1 MNNKTK
7 RANMSYETLEL
18 TCKEPINFN
27 RTVYS
32 RNMPIDLNT
41 GDEIV
46 IMKADNLPN
55 NENEYWVTSIND
67 DTFYGEDPYGYL
79 VYLDSLEIEK
89 YFE

>member
-1 MNNKTK
+1 
-7 RANMSYETLEL
+7 MSYRETLEL
-18 TCKEPINFN
+18 TCKKPINFN

-32 RNMPIDLNT
+32 RNMPVSLEI

-79 VYLDSLEIEK
+79 VFLDRLEIEK

>member
-1 MNNKTK
+1 
-7 RANMSYETLEL
+7 MSYETLEL

-32 RNMPIDLNT
+32 RNMPIGLNT